1 MGTAY
6 DGPEQEKLALD
17 TFIKLMRAAHWSS
30 VMPAETRER
39 VGLTR
44 GQFGVL
50 EALHHLGPMMQS
62 TLADKLLSS
71 SSNISVVIDNLEK
84 RELAERRPSPEDRRR
99 RVIHL
104 TGKGNDLIQEIF
116 PKHVERI
123 ARVMGGL
130 TEEEQRRLGRLCRKL
145 GRHAEGI
152 VSE

>member
-6 DGPEQEKLALD
+6 DGSEEEKLALD
-17 TFIKLMRAAHWSS
+17 TFIKLMRAAHWSA

-84 RELAERRPSPEDRRR
+84 RELVERRPSPEDRRR
-99 RVIHL
+99 RVAHL
-104 TGKGNDLIQEIF
+104 TEKGEELIQEIF

-123 ARVMGGL
+123 ARVMEGL
-130 TEEEQRRLGRLCRKL
+130 TEEEQRQLGRLCRKL
-145 GRHAEGI
+145 GRHAEEI
-152 VSE
+152 A